1 MTKVDSIL
9 TFFGK
14 YRFLSNF
21 YPAEFVWDRII
32 WPSSEHAYVAAK
44 TLDREERLKISR
56 MEGKGV
62 IKRYGRQIDLR
73 PDWEE
78 VKYDIM
84 LEIVRA
90 KFSQNPD
97 LKEKLL
103 ATGNAH
109 LEEGN
114 HWKDRIWGVC
124 PPGSGNGKNYLGKIL
139 MQVREELSDD

>member
-1 MTKVDSIL
+1 MTEVDSIL
-9 TFFGK
+9 TFFGN

>member
-1 MTKVDSIL
+1 MTEVDSIL

>member
-9 TFFGK
+9 TFFGN